1 MGWENFLD
9 RRNKMLLAPLIM
21 LLTGCS
27 VNTWYNP
34 VSPPPSRVSSA
45 DMSNR
50 SEEFRRGHKDG
61 CRTAHGDIPK
71 TAKASGMS
79 RSIMTDG
86 SPAEAP
92 VNIIDRQKDRP

>member
-61 CRTAHGDIPK
+61 CRTAHGEYTKDSESFRNEQEYHDGWF
-71 TAKASGMS
+71 AG
-79 RSIMTDG
+79 RS
-86 SPAEAP
+86 AC
-92 VNIIDRQKDRP
+92 QYH